1 MTKALADALQAAEDR
16 RLPPAPGDEFS
27 VFSAT
32 MLGVPVPFYNDD
44 QVEDA
49 QFRIL
54 MSYRTIDVFLYSLS
68 CLPQHAVLPLRVAP
82 HKKLPLT
89 ALNNLRTL
97 VTSTHT
103 NISSYLLDNSTLAP
117 PSLDLGGSPVP
128 DSPMFRLYASL
139 AGKVAKRGTLN
150 TVINVLTAALH
161 LGYLLS
167 GNNALACALS
177 SSPLTLLSGR
187 NLHDAPG
194 KDALLNQWSSIGG
207 AARPSPDAAIEKA
220 IWRVLFSGLGGGD
233 ILADLAATLRD
244 LEPTAAEAVP
254 WLLLDS
260 DLSDSSAAFSC
271 GLRRGR
277 SPTPIGHIETLK
289 EPSTVVASV
298 AGSSFEVLGAQ
309 LPDQLTSSR
318 AVTPAEDEEPVSSGC
333 RRPQSAPSPVLK
345 PTLKPE
351 PKPKPKPKPKP
362 ASIPEGTLNLE
373 KKSQDRT
380 PRSTTAPVDHSSL
393 EETACSNYFEVIQI
407 VDLTGED
414 SDTEMSWRP
423 EAKLIIGDHKP
434 YKEDY
439 EWFGSMFDAAVAHHV
454 DGLPRYLSA
463 DPLIRKS
470 SALEIIAPHVYAD
483 LHPSDVLRKLR
494 TANIVVVGGPV
505 LAWAFDKDSL
515 GLLANLEAT
524 ITLHDLSLPVSD
536 SDDRT
541 RKGTPL
547 DLLHTLEQKYPK
559 ALSGLSFPL
568 IRDPF
573 PPQKFSS
580 DDYAWSSAQGSSFCK
595 SRKPYPVTEMRWGL
609 ASTGGTYHHF
619 HIDADGYGTFMV
631 VDHGY
636 KLWFLASPKSRDFG
650 EFASIDLY
658 TGSYKKD
665 DPNCDLWD
673 VELLVLGPDAK
684 IIMRPNQPHTV
695 CTPLNSICR
704 GGHFYGSSTLRDMFA
719 AIIHIFFAGNLLTN
733 TDHGSVSHAISM
745 CIHTASLRCLTSPT
759 PPGFARDLTHVL
771 DVATWDGVLDLL
783 FLCNYFEL
791 YKLKRA
797 IKNRQRA
804 RSLIHWFFSSHTLTP
819 LEGGPPLRGGSALA
833 AVYAPLLAHHA
844 KLLVV
849 YKTEAYNLQFE
860 GLLNISPEQVATAVE
875 DCMRDGPA
883 WSAFE
888 VSYVRSHNRT
898 FAWMGP
904 TYSVEQSPRVD
915 LGAVFI
921 SMLAFAAS

>member
-1 MTKALADALQAAEDR
+1 M
-16 RLPPAPGDEFS
+16 
-27 VFSAT
+27 
-32 MLGVPVPFYNDD
+32 
-44 QVEDA
+44 
-49 QFRIL
+49 
-54 MSYRTIDVFLYSLS
+54 
-68 CLPQHAVLPLRVAP
+68 
-82 HKKLPLT
+82 
-89 ALNNLRTL
+89 
-97 VTSTHT
+97 
-103 NISSYLLDNSTLAP
+103 NISSYLLDNSTVAP

-187 NLHDAPG
+187 NLHDAPR

-207 AARPSPDAAIEKA
+207 AARPSPDAAVEKA

-260 DLSDSSAAFSC
+260 DLSDSSDAFSH
-271 GLRRGR
+271 GLCHGH

-289 EPSTVVASV
+289 EPSTAVASV
-298 AGSSFEVLGAQ
+298 AGSSFEALGAQ
-309 LPDQLTSSR
+309 LPDQLTSSH

-333 RRPQSAPSPVLK
+333 RRPQSAPSPALK
-345 PTLKPE
+345 PMPKPE
-351 PKPKPKPKPKP
+351 PKPKPKPKP
-362 ASIPEGTLNLE
+362 ASIPEGTPNLE

-414 SDTEMSWRP
+414 SDTEMSQRL

-439 EWFGSMFDAAVAHHV
+439 EWFGSMFDTAVAHHV
-454 DGLPRYLSA
+454 DGLPRYLSP

-483 LHPSDVLRKLR
+483 LHPSNILRKLR
-494 TANIVVVGGPV
+494 TANIVVVGGPM
-505 LAWAFDKDSL
+505 LARAFDKHSL

-524 ITLHDLSLPVSD
+524 ITH
-536 SDDRT
+536 
-541 RKGTPL
+541 
-547 DLLHTLEQKYPK
+547 H
-559 ALSGLSFPL
+559 GLFAAHPGAK
-568 IRDPF
+568 I
-573 PPQKFSS
+573 PQSA
-580 DDYAWSSAQGSSFCK
+580 DYAWSSTQGSSFCK
-595 SRKPYPVTEMRWGL
+595 RQKLYPVTEMRWGL

-619 HIDADGYGTFMV
+619 HINADGYGTFMV

-650 EFASIDLY
+650 EFASINLY
-658 TGSYKKD
+658 MGS
-665 DPNCDLWD
+665 
-673 VELLVLGPDAK
+673 
-684 IIMRPNQPHTV
+684 
-695 CTPLNSICR
+695 

-759 PPGFARDLTHVL
+759 PPGFARDLTHVP
-771 DVATWDGVLDLL
+771 DVATWDSVLDLL

-791 YKLKRA
+791 YCVLQGLQFQDPPSVRELKRV
-797 IKNRQRA
+797 IKNRQQA
-804 RSLIHWFFSSHTLTP
+804 RSLIHWFFLSHTLTP
-819 LEGGPPLRGGSALA
+819 LEGGPPLRRGSALA
-833 AVYAPLLAHHA
+833 AIYAPLLAHHA
-844 KLLVV
+844 KLLVA

-875 DCMRDGPA
+875 DCMHDGLA

-888 VSYVRSHNRT
+888 VSYVGSHNRT
-898 FAWMGP
+898 FTWTGP

-915 LGAVFI
+915 LGVVFI
-921 SMLAFAAS
+921 SMLAFAVS